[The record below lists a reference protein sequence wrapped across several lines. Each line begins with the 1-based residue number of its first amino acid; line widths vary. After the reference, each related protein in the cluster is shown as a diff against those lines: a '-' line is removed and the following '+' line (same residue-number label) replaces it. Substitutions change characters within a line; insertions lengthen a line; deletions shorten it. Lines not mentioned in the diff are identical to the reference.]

1 MIAPPLFKCEI
12 VTLEKAKGMQKL
24 ESALTIIEAV
34 MKEKKGKFKVVNKP
48 QILGHDDDKELD
60 DIKERMKGQDD
71 VSDDDEDNEEGIDID
86 LEEEEEGEEEKKEE
100 SKVSKKKKKKGGD
113 SDDDDEDSN

>member
-34 MKEKKGKFKVVNKP
+34 MKEKKGKFKVTN
-48 QILGHDDDKELD
+48 H
-60 DIKERMKGQDD
+60 
-71 VSDDDEDNEEGIDID
+71 
-86 LEEEEEGEEEKKEE
+86 KK
-100 SKVSKKKKKKGGD
+100 VIFD
-113 SDDDDEDSN
+113 PRD